1 MLARTL
7 LALGLMIA
15 LLAVPLGVSRAQS
28 SPDTPSSTP
37 PGTPLPPSAIPS
49 EPSRDEP
56 PPARAGEP
64 AGAPSR
70 PAKAGLRA
78 VAGPS
83 CHRPGDLIVVEGRGL
98 DGARG
103 YSLLLE
109 LPAAPMTLQ
118 VTGWLGS
125 RLIARLADD
134 PRLLGGRR
142 YRLVLIDRRGQA
154 VGDSPGV
161 FLELCQAAART
172 EVPPSGQP
180 ARGAVPGEVTL
191 LLDNGA
197 ADPQGAA
204 TALGY
209 AIEERVLLA
218 ALGREILRLSVPS
231 DRTLTEA
238 VDELRA
244 ALPGAIVDV
253 NSLYGLQAGPRLY
266 AKRAIG
272 WPENSFLCANGGR
285 DSRIGLIDGNL
296 DLTHPALAGRSPL
309 PRSFLKSGEK
319 PVPQDHATAIA
330 ALLVGKASG
339 GAAEGLLP
347 GAQLYVA
354 EVFHEGP
361 DGKIRTSTLTVVVA
375 LNWLAEEKL
384 RVVNLS
390 FAGARN
396 AVLSASLAEAHRQGM
411 IVIAASGNNGPDAP
425 PAYPAADRSV
435 IAVTAV
441 DAQNR
446 LYAKANRGGYIDFA
460 APGVDVWTARAG
472 GGGAYR
478 SGTSFAAPYVAAVAA
493 AELALNSRLSAGL
506 LKEGMRHGA
515 LDLGPAGKD
524 PGFGWGLA
532 RAPKACA
539 G

>member
-1 MLARTL
+1 M
-7 LALGLMIA
+7 
-15 LLAVPLGVSRAQS
+15 
-28 SPDTPSSTP
+28 
-37 PGTPLPPSAIPS
+37 
-49 EPSRDEP
+49 
-56 PPARAGEP
+56 
-64 AGAPSR
+64 
-70 PAKAGLRA
+70 
-78 VAGPS
+78 
-83 CHRPGDLIVVEGRGL
+83 
-98 DGARG
+98 DGAQG

-109 LPAAPMTLQ
+109 LAAGPMTLE
-118 VTGWLGS
+118 VSAWLGS
-125 RLIARLADD
+125 RLIVRLGDD
-134 PRLLGGRR
+134 SRLLGGRR
-142 YRLVLIDRRGQA
+142 YRLAMIDRRGRA
-154 VGDSPGV
+154 VGKSPGV
-161 FLELCQAAART
+161 FLELCQAAARS
-172 EVPPSGQP
+172 EVPPSEQQAG
-180 ARGAVPGEVTL
+180 AAVPGEVTL
-191 LLDNGA
+191 LLDAGGE
-197 ADPQGAA
+197 DPQGTV

-209 AIEERVLLA
+209 AIEERVQLA
-218 ALGREILRLSVPS
+218 ALGREILRLSVPTN
-231 DRTLTEA
+231 RTLTEA

-253 NSLYGLQAGPRLY
+253 NSLYGLQASPRLY
-266 AKRAIG
+266 AKRAID
-272 WPENSFLCANGGR
+272 WPENSLHCADGGR
-285 DSRIGLIDGNL
+285 GSRIGLIDGNL

-319 PVPQDHATAIA
+319 PSPPDHATGIA
-330 ALLVGKASG
+330 TILVGKRSG

-347 GAQLYVA
+347 AAQIYVA
-354 EVFHEGP
+354 QVFHEGR

-396 AVLSASLAEAHRQGM
+396 AVLSASLAEVHRQGM
-411 IVIAASGNNGPDAP
+411 IVIAASGNNGPQAR

-446 LYAKANRGGYIDFA
+446 LYAKANRGSYIDFA

-493 AELALNSRLSAGL
+493 AELSLNPRLSAGL
-506 LKEGMRHGA
+506 LKEGMRRGA

-532 RAPKACA
+532 RAPKVCA